1 MKLTHLASG
10 LALAFALPALAASP
24 FDGTWKAD
32 VATAKPPTK
41 PDVLL
46 LQDGVFTCKS
56 CVPPFTVKADGAF
69 HPVSGMTY
77 SDEIAVKVTGAQSM
91 TETDKLKGKVVNT
104 STFTVA
110 PDSKTALLAFTD
122 TSAPDGKPT
131 TGEVMQKRVAAAPVG
146 AHAVSGSWQ
155 TTGYGK
161 FSDSGLTATY
171 ALTGDTLTMKSGNG
185 YHYSA
190 KLGGKPVP
198 IVGDTANTMVTVR
211 KIDGNT
217 IEETDTIKGKIV
229 AVSMMTVAP
238 DGKLMK
244 VDFDNRKQGTKMS
257 YTMAKQ

>member
-1 MKLTHLASG
+1 MKLTHVASG
-10 LALAFALPALAASP
+10 LALAFALPALAASL

-56 CVPPFTVKADGAF
+56 CVPSFTVKADGAF
-69 HPVSGMTY
+69 HPVTGMSYT
-77 SDEIAVKVTGAQSM
+77 DEIAVKVNGPQAI
-91 TETDKLKGKVVNT
+91 TETDKLKGKVINT

-110 PDSKTALLAFTD
+110 PDGKTALLAFTD

-131 TGEVMQKRVAAAPVG
+131 TGEVKQKRVAAATAG

-171 ALTGDTLTMKSGNG
+171 ALVGDTLTMKSGNG
-185 YHYSA
+185 YHFSA

-198 IVGDTANTMVTVR
+198 IVGDTANAMAAVR
-211 KIDGNT
+211 KTDANT
-217 IEETDTIKGKIV
+217 IEETDSINGKIV
-229 AVSMMTVAP
+229 SVATMTVAP
-238 DGKLMK
+238 DGKTAK
-244 VDFDNRKQGTKMS
+244 VDFDNRKQGTKIS
-257 YTMAKQ
+257 YTMTKQ